1 MLGKLFKHEV
11 KATGRTFLPM
21 YGALLILTIFTKM
34 ALTIGAPD
42 FFTDDIA
49 TGPVAEVI
57 LGITFTLYV
66 IVITALCVMTFVVI
80 IQRFY
85 KNLFTDEGYLMFSLP
100 VKTWELIL
108 SKLLVGLM
116 WSVVCCLMLVISIFI
131 LSFGSFSMMEVVQD
145 INMAYTDFNTQFGMS
160 LNIILFELFLCML
173 VSAISSILLIYASI
187 SIGQLFNQHRV
198 LASFGAYIVITIVL
212 QIIVSIILVAVP
224 LLANLDILFSG
235 IDGIKAAQWFINGT
249 TLINLAL
256 CVMFYFCTQYIME
269 KHLNLE

>member
-21 YGALLILTIFTKM
+21 YGALLILTIFTKL

-66 IVITALCVMTFVVI
+66 IFITALCVMTFVVI

-131 LSFGSFSMMEVVQD
+131 LSLGSFSMMEVVQD
-145 INMAYTDFNTQFGMS
+145 INMAYTDFYTQFGMS

-187 SIGQLFNQHRV
+187 AIGQLFNQHRV

-235 IDGIKAAQWFINGT
+235 IDGIKAAQWLINGT
-249 TLINLAL
+249 TLINLVL
-256 CVMFYFCTQYIME
+256 CVIFYFCTQYIME